1 MFQEIV
7 EEILVVH
14 DEFSAEE
21 LEEICQDF
29 YDTIPKKIKEE
40 TKLKRVR
47 KYMRTEFEM
56 EESNSPSIPLQWG
69 GSGQE
74 WTQKEY
80 SLETLPR
87 YLFEGKTKIASWLI
101 NIVDLA
107 LHIGWEA
114 LFSESNLK
122 INKADKVALIW
133 KNGAGKTTLLKLIL
147 ARAGI
152 LENEKTKFLDLEN
165 MDGQIELA
173 PDMKI
178 WYLSQDLFWS
188 DTKNTLREEIQ
199 TILPSIAVK
208 IERIEEMKNNP
219 NMWEETNIL
228 NKELIEL
235 DGYKKYT
242 LLQEI
247 HRYFG
252 ISDEHLDYNV
262 LKLSGGEQTKI
273 QIAKF
278 LIWEVDILIL
288 DEPTNHLDIDGIIF
302 LEYFCQVWKKAI
314 ICISHDV
321 RFINNTCKR
330 IAEISGNQIH
340 NYAGNYDY
348 YVEEKKERYEKQ
360 MRDYNN
366 QQKEIETTEAYIN
379 RFRANSAK
387 ASSVQSRIKALDKID
402 VLRKP
407 ENETLWKFIHIKSN
421 MRLPEVIMKLKNL
434 EVWYTFPLVTLPEY
448 IEVRKNDKIGII
460 GKNGSGKTTL
470 LKTILGDIPA
480 LDGESDINER
490 VKIGGY
496 AQVLE
501 WLDISNSILKE
512 LSKDHDNQQEIR
524 TMLGWLLITGD
535 KVDQTISTLSGW
547 ERAKVA
553 LAKMLLS
560 APDIIVM
567 DEPTNHLDI
576 HSKQVIKKMLQSFSW
591 TTLIVSHDRDLLE
604 SVSNKLWLIKR
615 RILSAYD
622 EPEKGF
628 REIF

>member
-1 MFQEIV
+1 MFREIV
-7 EEILVVH
+7 EEILKVH
-14 DEFSAEE
+14 GEFSAGE

-40 TKLKRVR
+40 TKLKRVA
-47 KYMRTEFEM
+47 KYMRSEFEM
-56 EESNSPSIPLQWG
+56 GEEKKTEEKN
-69 GSGQE
+69 
-74 WTQKEY
+74 TVVNNKEY
-80 SLETLPR
+80 SLETLPK
-87 YLFEGKTKIASWLI
+87 YLFEGKTKITSGLVNII
-101 NIVDLA
+101 NLA
-107 LHIGWEA
+107 IYIGGEA
-114 LFSESNLK
+114 LFIDSNLK
-122 INKADKVALIW
+122 VNETDKVALIG
-133 KNGAGKTTLLKLIL
+133 KNWAGKTTLLKTIL
-147 ARAGI
+147 WKAGI
-152 LENEKTKFLDLEN
+152 LGDSKTKFFDLEN

-173 PDMKI
+173 PGMKI
-178 WYLSQDLFWS
+178 GYLSQDLFWS
-188 DTKNTLREEIQ
+188 DTSNTLRQEIQ
-199 TILPSIAVK
+199 TILPNIVEK
-208 IERIEEMKNNP
+208 VERLEQIKNDP
-219 NMWEETNIL
+219 EMWEEAQTL
-228 NKELIEL
+228 NSQLVEI
-235 DGYKKYT
+235 DGFKKYT

-278 LIWEVDILIL
+278 LMGEVDILIL
-288 DEPTNHLDIDGIIF
+288 DEPTNHLDIDGIVF
-302 LEYFCQVWKKAI
+302 LEHFCQVWKKAI

-340 NYAGNYDY
+340 NYQGNYDY
-348 YVEEKKERYEKQ
+348 YIEEKKERYDKQ

-366 QQKEIETTEAYIN
+366 QQRDIETQVAYIN

-387 ASSVQSRIKALDKID
+387 AASVQSRIKALDKID

-407 ENETLWKFIHIKSN
+407 ENEAVGKFIHIKSN
-421 MRLPEVIMKLKNL
+421 MRLPEVIMKLKNI
-434 EVWYTFPLVTLPEY
+434 EVGYQFPLVTLPEY
-448 IEVRKNDKIGII
+448 IEVRKSDKIGII

-576 HSKQVIKKMLQSFSW
+576 HSKQVIKKMLQSFEW

-604 SVSNKLWLIKR
+604 SVSNKLWLIKGMM
-615 RILSAYD
+615 LATYD